1 MACLYNTRMLA
12 EATGI
17 LVPHEVAEVCV
28 MAFALALCYALW
40 VCGAVARLAGNGL
53 PAVPQYPHSLFPNK
67 WDQLLTAGFLI
78 VFIWCT
84 VLAGHNKP
92 DDSSGPGAL
101 EMLFNIVFTLVLY
114 LPMLAR
120 YFTLQ
125 KLPRP
130 RFGFIKGGLMVL
142 GFLMICWLGAG
153 AVNVS
158 GITDWLIQATGCPEQ
173 QDVVEELQAG
183 AKGGDGWSTLFITVA
198 AVVQAPICEECAF
211 RGFLYN
217 ILKKHAGRVS
227 ATLASALLFSA
238 VHASLPQLLPLFI
251 FGIVQCLAYEK
262 AKSLWLPMCIHATFN
277 GVAVLSLLHQST

>member
-1 MACLYNTRMLA
+1 MLA
-12 EATGI
+12 DATGI
-17 LVPHEVAEVCV
+17 LVPHGVAEVCV
-28 MAFALALCYALW
+28 VVFALALCFALW

-78 VFIWCT
+78 VFVWCT
-84 VLAGHNKP
+84 VLAGGDEP
-92 DDSSGPGAL
+92 DGVGDGVGDGSGPGAL
-101 EMLFNIVFTLVLY
+101 ELLVNIVFTLMLY

-130 RFGFIKGGLMVL
+130 RFGFIKGGLMML

-153 AVNVS
+153 AVNAS
-158 GITDWLIQATGCPEQ
+158 GITDWLVQATGCPEQ
-173 QDVVEELQAG
+173 QDVAVELQAG
-183 AKGGDGWSTLFITVA
+183 AQEGNGWSTLFIVVA

-251 FGIVQCLAYEK
+251 FGVVQCLAYEK
-262 AKSLWLPMCIHATFN
+262 AKSLWLPMCIHAAFN
-277 GVAVLSLLHQST
+277 GVAVLLLLHQST